1 MKRLGAGGR
10 VSGGWLRK
18 RGSNA
23 SGRTRQRP
31 DALDAARS
39 LPDGM
44 SPGGGTQNRSL
55 RYKRLECPAHR
66 VSGERQNARYLF
78 C

>member
-10 VSGGWLRK
+10 VSGGWLRQG
-18 RGSNA
+18 GSNA
-23 SGRTRQRP
+23 SGRTRQRL

-39 LPDGM
+39 LLDGM
-44 SPGGGTQNRSL
+44 SPGGGTQNRTL
-55 RYKRLECPAHR
+55 RYTRLECPAHR
-66 VSGERQNARYLF
+66 VSGESQNTRYFF